1 MLSAHIPKNC
11 DGGQQKKLTDKSNAP
26 VINTEY
32 TRYAPNSVLSAIAP
46 LTIVAAV
53 AANTKLKNQCAY
65 KSAGSPES
73 AKYW

>member
-1 MLSAHIPKNC
+1 MWLCQNGVQSKYQENKQRDRQTDRQT
-11 DGGQQKKLTDKSNAP
+11 DGQTDRQTDKVNPP

-53 AANTKLKNQCAY
+53 AANTK
-65 KSAGSPES
+65 
-73 AKYW
+73 

>member
-1 MLSAHIPKNC
+1 MGYNQSIKKTSRDRQTDRQT
-11 DGGQQKKLTDKSNAP
+11 DGQTDRQTDKVNPP

-53 AANTKLKNQCAY
+53 AANTK
-65 KSAGSPES
+65 
-73 AKYW
+73 

>member
-1 MLSAHIPKNC
+1 MVVSEWGTIKVSRKQAKRQTNRQT
-11 DGGQQKKLTDKSNAP
+11 DRRTDRQTDRQTDKVNPP

-53 AANTKLKNQCAY
+53 AANTK
-65 KSAGSPES
+65 
-73 AKYW
+73 